1 MKKGKLSNIWDRYR
15 ERKRWWS
22 IMLDFLFLVL
32 IIAMLIPA
40 TRKPL
45 SAFVVQHTLLSPR
58 ESSKTIFLDRKDL
71 NYRLVDF
78 DGNVIELSQ
87 LQGKPVFLNFWAT
100 WCPPCIAELP
110 GINNLYNLYKD
121 EAYFIFISSEDPEE
135 ILSFMN
141 KKGYSLPL
149 YTLGSPTPDIFETA
163 TIPTT
168 YIIGK
173 GGRLVV
179 YKTGAA
185 KWDSRKMVKLM
196 DRLIAEFKK

>member
-58 ESSKTIFLDRKDL
+58 ESSKTIFLDRDDL
-71 NYRLVDF
+71 NYRVVDF

-87 LQGKPVFLNFWAT
+87 LQGKPVFINFWAT

-110 GINNLYNLYKD
+110 SLNNLYNLYKD
-121 EAYFIFISSEDPEE
+121 KAYFLFISNEDPEE

-149 YTLGSPTPDIFETA
+149 YALAGPTPDIFETA